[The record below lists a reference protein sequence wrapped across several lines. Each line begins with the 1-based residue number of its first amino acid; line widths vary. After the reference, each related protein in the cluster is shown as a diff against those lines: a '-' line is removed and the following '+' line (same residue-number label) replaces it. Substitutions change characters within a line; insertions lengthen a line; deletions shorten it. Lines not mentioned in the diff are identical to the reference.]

1 MGSAV
6 SAGPRLSAPAVPNVP
21 AETDSAVVAWMKE
34 QGWIVAPARFEMEPE
49 LGFHVWQEQGRSPGT
64 SHALWVSEP
73 MVRHLSAKQLL
84 DVLEREEMA
93 QEIRISL
100 RVRIEERGMEHRISV
115 VPRRSGE
122 WPRQE

>member
-1 MGSAV
+1 MSPGATPEVPPKTDAALVRWMG
-6 SAGPRLSAPAVPNVP
+6 
-21 AETDSAVVAWMKE
+21 E
-34 QGWIVAPARFEMEPE
+34 QGWVVAPARFEVDAEV
-49 LGFHVWQEQGRSPGT
+49 GFHVWQEQGRSPGT

-73 MVRHLSAKQLL
+73 MIRHLSAAQIV

-100 RVRIEERGMEHRISV
+100 RIRIEERGTEYRISV